1 MKRKEIEKLAH
12 KIAQEWYEEDPEYEL
27 IGIGPEYELIGIGSQ
42 KWAELTGD
50 EAMEV
55 TANFSAQ
62 WNEVLDLIM
71 SDYHITKEE
80 AKEVAEELNGLF
92 YALKKVK
99 EAEE

>member
-12 KIAQEWYEEDPEYEL
+12 KIAQEWYEED
-27 IGIGPEYELIGIGSQ
+27 PEYELIGIGSQ